1 MSKLRQI
8 VLDGS
13 VSLAWYFADEANPY
27 ADSIARLLPR
37 ELEAVVPTIWPL
49 EVVNAFLTGERRKRS
64 TPAQSAKWAAFF
76 EMLPIT
82 IDGEG
87 STRAFREILSL
98 ARERGLSA
106 YDAAY
111 LEVAMRRGL
120 PLATLDAKLKSAA
133 IAVGV
138 AIYSPNADAKC
149 ALSLEP
155 RPLPRRRFDTANGH
169 GFETAHDPAHGLVSR
184 T

>member
-1 MSKLRQI
+1 MSTPRQF

-13 VSLAWYFADEANPY
+13 VALAWYFADEANPY
-27 ADSIARLLPR
+27 ADAIARLLPR

-49 EVVNAFLTGERRKRS
+49 EIANAFLTGERRRRS
-64 TPAQSAKWAAFF
+64 TPAQSAKWAGFL
-76 EMLPIT
+76 EVLPIT

-98 ARERGLSA
+98 GRERGLSA

-133 IAVGV
+133 VTVGV
-138 AIYSPNADAKC
+138 AIYSPGSDA
-149 ALSLEP
+149 
-155 RPLPRRRFDTANGH
+155 N
-169 GFETAHDPAHGLVSR
+169 
-184 T
+184 